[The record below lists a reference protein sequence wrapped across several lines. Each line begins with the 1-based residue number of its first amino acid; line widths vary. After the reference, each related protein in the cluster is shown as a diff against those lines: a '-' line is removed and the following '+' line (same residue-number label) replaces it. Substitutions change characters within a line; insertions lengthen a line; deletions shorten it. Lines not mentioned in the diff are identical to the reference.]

1 MIGGKRPAPSVILAI
16 VWSLEAMKVADFDY
30 YLPEEL
36 IAQEPVEPRDAS
48 RLLVVHRQTG
58 ELEHKVFRDIVD
70 YLRPSDVLVIND
82 TKVIPARLFGKKK
95 GTGGQVELLLI
106 KRISQDVWETLVR
119 PGRRV
124 RPGTWLEFGDGL
136 LAAKV
141 KDVTPAGGRIIEF
154 VYDGVFEA
162 VLDELGQMPLPPYI
176 HKELADKE
184 RYQTV
189 YAKEEGSA
197 AAPTAGLHFTPA
209 LLERIEEKGVNIC
222 SITLHVGLGT
232 FRPVKADDV
241 EDHKMHA
248 EYYSISEEAARAIA
262 NSKEAG
268 GRVIAVGTT
277 TTRTLEAAA
286 LKNGRITADSG
297 WTDIFIFPGFE
308 FRVVDALI
316 TNFHLPRSTLLML
329 VSALAGKDLIFRA
342 YQAAIESRYRFFS
355 FGDAMLIL

>member
-1 MIGGKRPAPSVILAI
+1 
-16 VWSLEAMKVADFDY
+16 MKVADFDY
-30 YLPEEL
+30 HLPEEL

-58 ELEHKVFRDIVD
+58 ELEHRIFRDIVD

-82 TKVIPARLFGKKK
+82 TKVIPARLFGSKR

-106 KRISQDVWETLVR
+106 KRMSQDVWEALVR

-124 RPGTWLEFGDGL
+124 RPGTWLEFGDGRL
-136 LAAKV
+136 TAEV
-141 KDVTPAGGRIIEF
+141 KEVTPAGGRIIRF

-176 HKELADKE
+176 HKELADKD

-209 LLERIEEKGVNIC
+209 LLQKIAEKGVAIC

-232 FRPVKADDV
+232 FRPVKVDDV
-241 EDHKMHA
+241 ADHRMHA
-248 EYYSISEEAARAIA
+248 EYYSISQ
-262 NSKEAG
+262 
-268 GRVIAVGTT
+268 
-277 TTRTLEAAA
+277 EAAA
-286 LKNGRITADSG
+286 AIAKAKGGRGKGHCRRNHNNPDPGGSG
-297 WTDIFIFPGFE
+297 SKTRQG
-308 FRVVDALI
+308 
-316 TNFHLPRSTLLML
+316 NC
-329 VSALAGKDLIFRA
+329 
-342 YQAAIESRYRFFS
+342 
-355 FGDAMLIL
+355 

>member
-1 MIGGKRPAPSVILAI
+1 
-16 VWSLEAMKVADFDY
+16 MKVADFDY
-30 YLPEEL
+30 HLPEEL

-58 ELEHKVFRDIVD
+58 ELEHRIFRDIVD

-82 TKVIPARLFGKKK
+82 TKVIPARLFGSKR

-106 KRISQDVWETLVR
+106 KRMSQDVWEALVR

-124 RPGTWLEFGDGL
+124 RPGTWLEFGDGRL
-136 LAAKV
+136 TAEV
-141 KDVTPAGGRIIEF
+141 KEVTPAGGRIIRF

-176 HKELADKE
+176 HKELADKD

-209 LLERIEEKGVNIC
+209 LLQKIAEKGVAIC

-232 FRPVKADDV
+232 FRPVKVDDV
-241 EDHKMHA
+241 ADHRMHA
-248 EYYSISEEAARAIA
+248 EYYSISQEAAAAIA
-262 NSKEAG
+262 KAKEAG

-286 LKNGRITADSG
+286 LKHGRVTADSG

-329 VSALAGKDLIFRA
+329 VSAMAGKDLIFQA
-342 YQAAIESRYRFFS
+342 YQAAIESRYR
-355 FGDAMLIL
+355 

>member
-1 MIGGKRPAPSVILAI
+1 M
-16 VWSLEAMKVADFDY
+16 MKVADFDY

-58 ELEHKVFRDIVD
+58 QLEHKVFRDIVD
-70 YLRPSDVLVIND
+70 YLHPGDVLVIND
-82 TKVIPARLFGKKK
+82 TKVIPARLFGTKR
-95 GTGGQVELLLI
+95 GTGGQAELLLI
-106 KRISQDVWETLVR
+106 KRLSRDVWETLVR

-124 RPGTWLEFGDGL
+124 RPGTWLEFGGGR
-136 LAAKV
+136 LAAEV
-141 KDVTPAGGRIIEF
+141 IEVTSAGGRIVRF

-162 VLDELGQMPLPPYI
+162 VLDELGEMPLPPYI

-209 LLERIEEKGVNIC
+209 LLKRIADQGVAIC
-222 SITLHVGLGT
+222 AITLHVGLGT
-232 FRPVKADDV
+232 FRPVKVANV
-241 EDHKMHA
+241 EEHKMHA
-248 EYYSISEEAARAIA
+248 EYYSICEETARAINA
-262 NSKEAG
+262 AKEAG
-268 GRVIAVGTT
+268 RKVIAVGTT

-286 LKNGRITADSG
+286 QKHGRITADSG
-297 WTDIFIFPGFE
+297 WTEIFIFPGFE

-316 TNFHLPRSTLLML
+316 TNFHLPRSTPLML
-329 VSALAGKDLIFRA
+329 VSAMAGKDLIFWA
-342 YQAAIESRYRFFS
+342 YQEAIAARYRFFS